1 MCFQTG
7 TDEHGEKIVQAA
19 EGEGIS
25 PREYVDRISDSFRQT
40 WPGLDIAPDHFIRT
54 TDADHIK
61 LVQDILQKV
70 YDQGDIYFSEY
81 SGHYCKGCERFL
93 TEKELVDGKCPDHQT
108 VPEEISEQNYFF
120 RMSKYQDWLI
130 DHIKSNPEYIT
141 PERYRNEVLSFL
153 SEPLEDLCI
162 SRPCS
167 RLTWGIPL
175 PFDKNFVTYVWF
187 DALINYLTGIGYPN
201 GPDFDKHWSVA
212 EHVIAKD
219 ILKPHAIY
227 WPTMLQSMG
236 VAPYQRLHVHGYW
249 NVDET
254 KMSKSIG
261 NVIRPGELVEEY
273 GVDTVRY
280 FLLREMSFGR
290 DSSFSTEALES
301 RRNSDLANDVG
312 NLFSRALT
320 MLAKYADSIV
330 PEIDKATV
338 TEEDRV
344 LVDALEKM
352 VADYTTA
359 MNAFEFHKAL
369 QSIWEVIGMLNR
381 FIVTNAPWELA
392 KDPDQ
397 AGRLNTVLYFLADSL
412 RLLAL
417 VLRPVMPTAADK
429 MAVALGQ
436 ADELAKATLEE
447 EGCWGRMPAGTVLHQ
462 GEALFPRLEKKKKQQ
477 PQAQTQGK
485 GQGKKG
491 QAKKKE
497 AEPEIDMEGLITFEQ
512 FGEVELRVAEI
523 VTAEKIKK
531 ANKLLKLTVK
541 APEERTLV
549 AGIALHYS
557 PEDLVGKKVIIVA
570 NLKPAKLMG
579 ITSQGMVLA
588 AKETDADG
596 NERLVLSTVAGDIA
610 PGSRVA

>member
-1 MCFQTG
+1 
-7 TDEHGEKIVQAA
+7 
-19 EGEGIS
+19 
-25 PREYVDRISDSFRQT
+25 
-40 WPGLDIAPDHFIRT
+40 
-54 TDADHIK
+54 
-61 LVQDILQKV
+61 
-70 YDQGDIYFSEY
+70 
-81 SGHYCKGCERFL
+81 
-93 TEKELVDGKCPDHQT
+93 
-108 VPEEISEQNYFF
+108 
-120 RMSKYQDWLI
+120 
-130 DHIKSNPEYIT
+130 
-141 PERYRNEVLSFL
+141 
-153 SEPLEDLCI
+153 
-162 SRPCS
+162 
-167 RLTWGIPL
+167 
-175 PFDKNFVTYVWF
+175 
-187 DALINYLTGIGYPN
+187 
-201 GPDFDKHWSVA
+201 VA

-429 MAVALGQ
+429 MAAALGQ
-436 ADELAKATLEE
+436 EKELAKATLEE
-447 EGCWGRMPAGTVLHQ
+447 EGCWGSMQAGTVLHQ

-477 PQAQTQGK
+477 PQTQGK
-485 GQGKKG
+485 EQSKKG
-491 QAKKKE
+491 KAKKKE